1 MKKYLLVW
9 VVVGLGSAFAQS
21 PSPFVDVSP
30 CHWATDAV
38 RSIAGE
44 PQVSERQAL
53 GSNYLAENSLRQV
66 FEGLKCGDLA
76 WSAYFMD
83 GVPAGTAPQGTL
95 QNFALS
101 GVSSSLSG
109 NSGTVA
115 FTVTATV
122 DGQTYTKTGT
132 AALTYAGDHW
142 QVSYPDLAT
151 LDLPVLP

>member
-1 MKKYLLVW
+1 MKHVLVW
-9 VVVGLGSAFAQS
+9 LVAGFGVAFAQS

-38 RSIAGE
+38 RAIAGE

-76 WSAYFMD
+76 WSAYFME

-95 QNFALS
+95 QNFALDN
-101 GVSSSLSG
+101 VSSSLSG
-109 NSGTVA
+109 TSGTLT
-115 FTVTATV
+115 FSVTATV
-122 DGQTYTKTGT
+122 DGQSYTRTGN
-132 AALTYAGDHW
+132 AALRYADDRW
-142 QVSYPDLAT
+142 QVSYPDLAA